1 MPRRKKKTK
10 IVKSTKNLN
19 KNFLEQFKFSESYA
33 SLLLGIGVV
42 ILVSVLIFIFLKN
55 RNTENLNPPTQEVT
69 SEKTEKTEEV
79 TNGKTYTIVQGDNL
93 WTIAEKN
100 YQSGYKW
107 TEIAKAN
114 KIENPDIIHVG
125 NKLTLPKVEV
135 QTETAEKESNK
146 IQDSSYTVQ
155 KGDYLWEIAV
165 RAYGDGFKW
174 TEIAKA
180 NNLANPDL
188 IFSGNVLKIPR

>member
-1 MPRRKKKTK
+1 MPRKKKKTS
-10 IVKSTKNLN
+10 IIKSTNN
-19 KNFLEQFKFSESYA
+19 KNFLKQFKFLESYT

-42 ILVSVLIFIFLKN
+42 ILAGVLIFAFLKN
-55 RNTENLNPPTQEVT
+55 RDVENSTPPTQDVS
-69 SEKTEKTEEV
+69 SEKTENTEE
-79 TNGKTYTIVQGDNL
+79 TAGAKAYTIIQGDSL

-100 YQSGYKW
+100 YQLGYKW

-125 NKLTLPKVEV
+125 NKLTLPKIESS
-135 QTETAEKESNK
+135 TNLTEKEPNK
-146 IQDSSYTVQ
+146 IQGSSYTVQ
-155 KGDYLWEIAV
+155 KGDFLWEIAV

-174 TEIAKA
+174 VEIAKA

-188 IFSGNVLKIPR
+188 IFSGNVFKIPR